1 MAQTQGYDFTKLPSA
16 LMQVFDGKKEII
28 TDVLVDGDAKIR
40 ELYQLLVTDN
50 KSPLINLQIMDILRA
65 ATDDFSPSAGA
76 LQFGARIPSFEDVDI
91 DLQFTT
97 GEIQTLYRSYL
108 QYVKG
113 LSSEKEVL
121 ANPFEV
127 FFLEQILRTAR
138 ANLVERASWKAVKNA
153 ANTGSVYAITGL
165 LSKMTAGRQ
174 AGTGDIPAG
183 NVLTAATTIDDTNSY
198 EQMLALCQVVEA
210 QNQAMLEIPL
220 QFRCSPGLVRS
231 INRRRQAKFPNT
243 VRPGENMTKID
254 GYENITL
261 VPDVGLSGKFTQV
274 ITPSSNLNFVCN
286 EDVSAY
292 TLTVVKDVK
301 AVKINIRMS
310 VGFDYGFG
318 KFTFLN
324 DKV

>member
-1 MAQTQGYDFTKLPSA
+1 
-16 LMQVFDGKKEII
+16 MQVFDGKKEII
-28 TDVLVDGDAKIR
+28 TDVLIDGEAKIR

-65 ATDDFSPSAGA
+65 ASDDFNPSAGA
-76 LQFGARIPSFEDVDI
+76 LQFGARIPTFEDVDI

-127 FFLEQILRTAR
+127 FFISQILRAAR
-138 ANLVERASWKAVKNA
+138 ANLIERASWKAVKNA
-153 ANTGSVYAITGL
+153 ASTGSVYAITGL
-165 LSKMTAGRQ
+165 LSKLTTGRAG
-174 AGTGDIPAG
+174 GGDIPAG
-183 NVLTAATTIDDTNSY
+183 NVLTVAGGVAIDDTNSY

-220 QFRCSPGLVRS
+220 QFRCSPGMVRS
-231 INRRRQAKFPNT
+231 INRRRQAKFPTT
-243 VRPGENMTKID
+243 VRPGEVMTNID

-261 VPDVGLSGKFTQV
+261 VADVGLSGKQTQV
-274 ITPSSNLNFVCN
+274 ITPASNMNFVCN
-286 EDVSAY
+286 EDVNAY

-301 AVKINIRMS
+301 ATKINIRMS

>member
-1 MAQTQGYDFTKLPSA
+1 MAQTTGYDFSKLPAA

-28 TDVLVDGDAKIR
+28 TDVLVDGEAKIR

-65 ATDDFSPSAGA
+65 ASDDFTPSAGA
-76 LQFGARIPSFEDVDI
+76 LQFGARIPTFEDVDI

-113 LSSEKEVL
+113 LSSEKAVL
-121 ANPFEV
+121 ENPFEV

-153 ANTGSVYAITGL
+153 ASTGSAYAITGL
-165 LSKMTAGRQ
+165 LAKTTIGRAAG
-174 AGTGDIPAG
+174 GDIPAS
-183 NVLTAATTIDDTNSY
+183 NVLAAATVIDDSNSY
-198 EQMLALCQVVEA
+198 EQALELCKVVEA
-210 QNQAMLEIPL
+210 ANQAMLEIPL
-220 QFRCSPGLVRS
+220 QFRCSPGMVRS
-231 INRRRQAKFPNT
+231 INRRRQAKFPAT
-243 VRPGENMTKID
+243 VRPGETMATLD

-261 VPDVGLSGKFTQV
+261 VADVGLSGKSTTV
-274 ITPSSNLNFVCN
+274 ITPASNMNFVCN
-286 EDVSAY
+286 EDVAAY

-301 AVKINIRMS
+301 ATKINIRMS

>member
-1 MAQTQGYDFTKLPSA
+1 MAQTTGYDFSKLPSA

-28 TDVLVDGDAKIR
+28 TDVLTDGEAKIR

-50 KSPLINLQIMDILRA
+50 KSPLVNLQIMDILRA
-65 ATDDFSPSAGA
+65 ASDDFTPSQGA
-76 LQFGARIPSFEDVDI
+76 LQFGARVPTFEDVDI

-113 LSSEKEVL
+113 LSSEKDVL

-138 ANLVERASWKAVKNA
+138 ANLIEKASWKAVKNA
-153 ANTGSVYAITGL
+153 ANTGAIYAITGL
-165 LSKMTAGRQ
+165 LSKLTTGRQ
-174 AGTGDIPAG
+174 AGGDIPAG
-183 NVLTAATTIDDTNSY
+183 NVFTSATTVDDTNSY
-198 EQMLALCQVVEA
+198 EQVIGLCQTVETT
-210 QNQAMLEIPL
+210 NQAMLEIPL
-220 QFRCSPGLVRS
+220 QLRCSPGMARS
-231 INRRRQAKFPNT
+231 INRRRQAKFPNL
-243 VRPGENMTKID
+243 VRPNEVMRQVD
-254 GYENITL
+254 GYENIVIT
-261 VPDVGLSGKFTQV
+261 PDVGLTGKSTMV
-274 ITPSSNLNFVCN
+274 ITPGSNLNFVCN

-301 AVKINIRMS
+301 AIKINIRMS